1 MFAKKTMTYNG
12 IQILGYWC
20 QHNYINCK
28 QTMKLLTHIWH
39 ILLAVF
45 IVNTFTSYKQKRN
58 DLALYK
64 QYIFLSLLYK
74 FKRHIIYH
82 TIYTVYV
89 TFKKYNS
96 EKRYKYIGNWNS
108 LRIRLFLYGMVLQK
122 NIHSKFLYCNSFDY
136 TTCFLKKYQISILLY
151 HNFIIISLKDSC
163 T

>member
-20 QHNYINCK
+20 KHNHINCK

-39 ILLAVF
+39 ILLALF
-45 IVNTFTSYKQKRN
+45 IVNTFTSHKQKRN

-108 LRIRLFLYGMVLQK
+108 LRIRLFLYGRVLQK
-122 NIHSKFLYCNSFDY
+122 IYIQNFSIVIVLA
-136 TTCFLKKYQISILLY
+136 ILLAFSKSTNVPY
-151 HNFIIISLKDSC
+151 SCIIISL
-163 T
+163 